1 MSKHIIKMYNKLDA
15 DINKAPSTKSM
26 KSTGLIQQ
34 RKEPDEESNIVHYV
48 KQIRKMR
55 ESNNGTK

>member
-26 KSTGLIQQ
+26 KTVPYGRGRLQAL
-34 RKEPDEESNIVHYV
+34 
-48 KQIRKMR
+48 
-55 ESNNGTK
+55 GTAT

>member
-1 MSKHIIKMYNKLDA
+1 MSKHIVKMYNKLDA
-15 DINKAPSTKSM
+15 DIKKSPTSKATKNS
-26 KSTGLIQQ
+26 GLIPQ
-34 RKEPDEESNIVHYV
+34 RKEPEEESNILHYV

>member
-1 MSKHIIKMYNKLDA
+1 MYNKLDA
-15 DINKAPSTKSM
+15 DIKKSPTSKATKNS
-26 KSTGLIQQ
+26 GLIPQ
-34 RKEPDEESNIVHYV
+34 RKEPEEESNILHYV

>member
-1 MSKHIIKMYNKLDA
+1 MYNKLDA

-26 KSTGLIQQ
+26 KSSGLIPQ